1 MNSKSARQILLCRRP
16 SGEDDS
22 DPAMKRALA
31 VAAKDRSLAAE
42 FQKQSDFDRACADD
56 LEAISLDEDSRA
68 QIDEGARAFAA
79 KHGGA
84 RTRIGKHAAFAVG
97 VGFLLLVGLLVWMFL
112 GRAGIFPDEA
122 VKISMT
128 GAKATPNQFDPVEE
142 KADALQDWFMLK
154 GFDNF
159 RVPPEF
165 AQFDVVGVRIFTVDN
180 EPVAQV
186 ARARESHVFLLLF
199 LTTPRDQRGAGRILA
214 HHGIRPFGPR
224 HPRGKRHVLSC
235 CVPRFEKGHEEL
247 AGESRRAALALG

>member
-16 SGEDDS
+16 GGEDDS
-22 DPAMKRALA
+22 DPAMKRAMA

-42 FQKQSDFDRACADD
+42 FQKQSAFDRACADD

-84 RTRIGKHAAFAVG
+84 RMRIGKHAAFAVG
-97 VGFLLLVGLLVWMFL
+97 VGFLLLVGLLVWMVL

-186 ARARESHVFLLLF
+186 AVPENLMYFYCFSSQPLGINVVPEGSWRITESDRSVLAIRE
-199 LTTPRDQRGAGRILA
+199 
-214 HHGIRPFGPR
+214 
-224 HPRGKRHVLSC
+224 
-235 CVPRFEKGHEEL
+235 EKGMCFLVAFRGSKKDMKSLLEK
-247 AGESRRAALALG
+247 AGALR